1 MFQSTLSFVRAFS
14 AATICIIALA
24 ATKPAFA
31 IDGRTAVGM
40 CIDSTADG
48 SRCAWS
54 VNDKG
59 EIDICNKSGCVYCA
73 SADSECVV
81 AAKRQPHPIT
91 TLPAG
96 STVVTEL
103 GTFKVQPHAFT
114 GSFLKVPPSETKAAD
129 KVDHK
134 P

>member
-24 ATKPAFA
+24 APTPAFA
-31 IDGRTAVGM
+31 INGRTAVGM

-48 SRCAWS
+48 SRCAWAVS
-54 VNDKG
+54 KTG
-59 EIDICNKSGCVYCA
+59 GIDICNKSGCVHCD

-91 TLPAG
+91 SLPAG
-96 STVVTEL
+96 STVVTEV
-103 GTFKVQPHAFT
+103 GTFKVKPHAFT
-114 GSFLKVPPSETKAAD
+114 GSFLKVAPSEIKAAD